1 MPMSPD
7 RGEIAQER
15 TFSVPQLVRAAYGD
29 FQPAL
34 LVLLRRPWA
43 RMHSAFYNYVHYRN
57 RFGATPA
64 GEAAWA
70 NESVGAFR
78 RCERRFG
85 TDHCALSFESL
96 VRENEEVFY
105 HCDQLIKGMYSVF
118 LKRWRKEHARLL
130 LLRAEQYYADV
141 KGVLAIALRFV
152 GLQPP
157 STDAGWQ
164 PLLASP
170 VQLAGTRPKDGA
182 PPQDPTTTALL
193 RAFYAPGLDELVR
206 SMQNEPDAREWR
218 TWADA

>member
-118 LKRWRKEHARLL
+118 LPRWRREHSRLL
-130 LLRAEQYYADV
+130 FLQQQIFSNHLAEANRLGEVGRKDEMKRIWAELRRML
-141 KGVLAIALRFV
+141 KPLC
-152 GLQPP
+152 GL
-157 STDAGWQ
+157 
-164 PLLASP
+164 
-170 VQLAGTRPKDGA
+170 
-182 PPQDPTTTALL
+182 
-193 RAFYAPGLDELVR
+193 EMR
-206 SMQNEPDAREWR
+206 S
-218 TWADA
+218 